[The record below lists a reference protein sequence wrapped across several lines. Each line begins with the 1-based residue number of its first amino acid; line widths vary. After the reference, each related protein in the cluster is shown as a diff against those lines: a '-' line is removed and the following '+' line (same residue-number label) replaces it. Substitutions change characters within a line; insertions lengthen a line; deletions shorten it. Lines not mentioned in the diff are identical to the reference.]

1 MVEHYRLATLSDAEA
16 LLDLTLRAYAS
27 IRELGLPFPAATA
40 SLEMVQENIYKNAA
54 FLAEENGQMIATIT
68 IIYPWGPTHD
78 TSGLPYLWWFAVD
91 PERKK
96 QGIGSRLLTW
106 IEETIVKDTL
116 KAPAVTLAT
125 SIYHPWLIPM
135 YERRGYEK
143 VKKVELEHDTVYFLR
158 KVLNHEFF
166 KELTEKESVS

>member
-1 MVEHYRLATLSDAEA
+1 MAEQYRLATLSDAEE
-16 LLDLTLRAYAS
+16 LLYLTHRAYAPV
-27 IRELGLPFPAATA
+27 RELGLPFPAATA
-40 SLEMVQENIYKNAA
+40 SLEMVQDNIYKNAVYV
-54 FLAEENGQMIATIT
+54 AEDNSEMIATIT

-78 TSGLPYLWWFAVD
+78 SSGLPYLWWFAVE

-106 IEETIVKDTL
+106 IEETILRDTL

-143 VKKVELEHDTVYFLR
+143 VKKVELENDTVYFLR
-158 KVLNHEFF
+158 KVLNHELL